1 MSGPPGC
8 RQDGVNRVK
17 QHRVRLGQL
26 AATEH
31 GEGALPQLE
40 VAVHVSS
47 VGKELVDLGVVVH
60 ADLGVSVMVRLLPLV
75 SRELGQRRQTSVGQA
90 GARVVRSV
98 KHSLVILSRAALI
111 IQREKGLIDGDYDGQ
126 TRKVRICI
134 MPCLTICCTD
144 RDVDEAHDEG
154 GQDH

>member
-1 MSGPPGC
+1 
-8 RQDGVNRVK
+8 
-17 QHRVRLGQL
+17 
-26 AATEH
+26 
-31 GEGALPQLE
+31 
-40 VAVHVSS
+40 
-47 VGKELVDLGVVVH
+47 
-60 ADLGVSVMVRLLPLV
+60 MVRLLPLV

-144 RDVDEAHDEG
+144 LDVDEAHDEG